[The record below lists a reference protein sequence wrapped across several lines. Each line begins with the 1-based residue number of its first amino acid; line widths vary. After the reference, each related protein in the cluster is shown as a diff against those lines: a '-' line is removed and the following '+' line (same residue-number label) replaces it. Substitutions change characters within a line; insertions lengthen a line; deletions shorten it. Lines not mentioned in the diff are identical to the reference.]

1 MFDLVLMKLYP
12 LLHLFVLTILLLPLV
27 AHAQEGQQRRFS
39 EPALHAQ
46 DMVNQLSDKMELSDE
61 QKGLLS
67 EIFTRFMTSHREAK
81 TGRGQRGNG

>member
-27 AHAQEGQQRRFS
+27 AHAQEGQQIKFPKP
-39 EPALHAQ
+39 EMYAQ

-61 QKGLLS
+61 QKGLLTGV
-67 EIFTRFMTSHREAK
+67 FTRFMTSHLEAK
-81 TGRGQRGNG
+81 TGSGHRGNG